1 MKNVLTFND
10 DDIKQISQQDAEEKP
25 DQENIP
31 DEE

>member
-1 MKNVLTFND
+1 MFND

-25 DQENIP
+25 DQESDQQNQ